1 MDDTDLLRLS
11 GVSGGTI
18 AIVLIVYRILKSV
31 IGKKL
36 ISNCCGKKMEVGID
50 VQNTTPHTDVVLEIK
65 NPLKGDETRNHPPH

>member
-65 NPLKGDETRNHPPH
+65 NPLKGDETRNNPPH